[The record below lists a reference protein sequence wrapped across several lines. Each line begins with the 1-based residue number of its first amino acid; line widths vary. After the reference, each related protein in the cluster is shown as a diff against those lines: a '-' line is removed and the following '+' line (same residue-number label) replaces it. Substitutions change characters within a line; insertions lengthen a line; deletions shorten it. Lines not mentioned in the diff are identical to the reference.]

1 MKEFLTNKFILA
13 GIALSL
19 VIAGVFSFYASSQP
33 DGLEKVAETKG
44 FLDTAKDPIN
54 SGSPLADYSVSGVD
68 SERVSVGASGVI
80 GVLATLVV
88 AGIIFRLL
96 AKKNSKED

>member
-1 MKEFLTNKFILA
+1 MKEFFANKFILA

-19 VIAGVFSFYASSQP
+19 LIAGVLSFYASSHP

-54 SGSPLADYSVSGVD
+54 S
-68 SERVSVGASGVI
+68 
-80 GVLATLVV
+80 
-88 AGIIFRLL
+88 
-96 AKKNSKED
+96 

>member
-1 MKEFLTNKFILA
+1 MKEFVTNKFILA

-19 VIAGVFSFYASSQP
+19 VIAGVFSFYASSHP